1 MGWMKLN
8 AKFSQQVSQG
18 LGFKLEIPWRK
29 TCVFNIPCTSIHNY
43 PHAIEK
49 LETWKCGWYISRN
62 HPGNTYKIIKYSV
75 WYILHIFCIYSAYIL
90 HTWNVDPVDPQLS
103 SAIPPTPR
111 LYAGKERRDA
121 RRPCMLPGEI
131 WGFHHYQWDVN
142 KKGMS
147 TRRNTLRRH

>member
-75 WYILHIFCIYSAYIL
+75 WYILHIFCIHETLIQLIPSY
-90 HTWNVDPVDPQLS
+90 PVLS
-103 SAIPPTPR
+103 HLLQGSMRAR
-111 LYAGKERRDA
+111 SEEMRDGLACYQGKSEGFTIINGMLTKKA
-121 RRPCMLPGEI
+121 CLPGEI
-131 WGFHHYQWDVN
+131 RYVG
-142 KKGMS
+142 
-147 TRRNTLRRH
+147 TRFI